1 MKTPV
6 NVVLMAILYWIL
18 VYGIMIV
25 PKFSGAYMINLVWMT
40 IVIPNV
46 LRLMVGSIPRLA
58 VDKFFFV
65 VSTLFSLVITY
76 LVGRYDKDVK
86 EGLSNPTAATD
97 KRVKA
102 SISLVVA
109 FIFGAL
115 LTYFLNIDTR
125 IYSEMGWES

>member
-18 VYGIMIV
+18 IYAVLIV
-25 PKFSGAYMINLVWMT
+25 PKFSNAYMINLVWVSM
-40 IVIPNV
+40 VIPNV

-65 VSTLFSLVITY
+65 VSTIFALGITY
-76 LVGRYDKDVK
+76 LVGQYDKGVK
-86 EGLSNPTAATD
+86 EGLSNSSATTD
-97 KRVKA
+97 KKVRA
-102 SISLVVA
+102 SVSLVMA
-109 FIFGAL
+109 FIIGAL
-115 LTYFLNIDTR
+115 MTYFLNIDSR

>member
-76 LVGRYDKDVK
+76 LVGRYDEDVK

>member
-76 LVGRYDKDVK
+76 LVGRYDEDVK

-115 LTYFLNIDTR
+115 MTYFLNIDTR